1 MTPLTRRATIEFR
14 RATPDQLAA
23 GRAWY
28 SEANDIARDQ
38 ANEFG
43 VTVETASGILAALS
57 PRLGWGPNVMLA
69 ERVLSHRGTL
79 QRGGLGRSLAQ
90 ANAIYAGA
98 APLTVLGGPKTR
110 AFYTSILTAGTE
122 GGAVI
127 DRHAWDMLTGIRGA
141 KAPTAKQYHAAAKV
155 MHRAAEILD
164 ETVHAVQATTWLT
177 WRSKFWSDTAF
188 ALNIQP
194 TLPGARAWV

>member
-1 MTPLTRRATIEFR
+1 VTPLTRRATIEFR
-14 RATPDQLAA
+14 RATPAQLDA

-28 SEANDIARDQ
+28 AEANDIARDQ
-38 ANEFG
+38 ADEFG
-43 VTVETASGILAALS
+43 VTIETASGIIAALS
-57 PRLGWGPNVMLA
+57 PRLGWGQNVMLA
-69 ERVLSHRGTL
+69 ERVLSHHGTL
-79 QRGGLGRSLAQ
+79 QRGALGRSLAQ

-98 APLTVLGGPKTR
+98 APLDVLGGPKTR
-110 AFYTSILTAGTE
+110 AFYTGILTAGTE

-141 KAPTAKQYHAAAKV
+141 TPPTLKQYRTAADV
-155 MHRAAEILD
+155 MHRAAEILG
-164 ETVHAVQATTWLT
+164 ETVHTVQATTWLA
-177 WRSKFWSDTAF
+177 WRSRWWSERAF